1 MKPLVVIPAR
11 GGSKGLPRKNS
22 KLLNGKPLIHY
33 TIDAAREVF
42 PDNRILVST
51 DDEEIRKCAEKTGI
65 KVPSLRPAHLA
76 TDTSSSREVLLH
88 ALEAYTN
95 RGEEIDTV
103 VLLQPTSPLRTAIHI
118 KSAIEIYTPEIDMVV
133 SVKETDANPYYVLKE
148 EDEFGYLQS
157 SKKGTFTRRQDCPKV
172 YELNGA
178 VYVINKESL
187 VKREPAEFEK
197 VKKVLM
203 DKESSVD
210 IDDLLDFQL
219 ASWILEN
226 RK

>member
-51 DDEEIRKCAEKTGI
+51 DDEEIRECAEKAGI
-65 KVPSLRPAHLA
+65 KVPFLRPAHLA
-76 TDTSSSREVLLH
+76 TDTSSSREVMLH
-88 ALEAYTN
+88 ALEAYTK

-103 VLLQPTSPLRTAIHI
+103 VLLQPTSPLRTAAHI
-118 KSAIEIYTPEIDMVV
+118 KSAIEIYTPDIDMVV

-148 EDEFGYLQS
+148 EDEFGFLQP

-187 VKREPAEFEK
+187 VKREPVQFEK

-219 ASWILEN
+219 AGLILEN